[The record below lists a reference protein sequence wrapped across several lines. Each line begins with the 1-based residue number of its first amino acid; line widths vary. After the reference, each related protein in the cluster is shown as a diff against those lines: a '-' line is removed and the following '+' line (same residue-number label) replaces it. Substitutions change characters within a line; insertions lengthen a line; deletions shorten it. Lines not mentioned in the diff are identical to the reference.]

1 MFFLDI
7 EGKNGNNTSIIALF
21 ILLQQP
27 LILLK
32 YLVDDFEKQMNDV
45 CKNEY
50 RN

>member
-7 EGKNGNNTSIIALF
+7 EGKNGNNTSIIVLF

-27 LILLK
+27 IILK

-45 CKNEY
+45 CKNEDC
-50 RN
+50 N